1 MNRRPATLFVF
12 VTVLIDLMGIGLVM
26 PVTPKLVESF
36 IGGGPSGAS
45 TTFGLLVTSYALAS
59 LLGAP
64 LLGAISDAIGRRP
77 VLLLAVAG
85 LGVNYVAAALAPNL
99 AVLFAAR
106 IFAGLCGASYTT
118 AAAYI
123 ADVTA
128 PDRRAAAFGL
138 IGAAA
143 GCGFIL
149 GPAIGGLLGDLGP
162 RVPFAAAAILAGVNF
177 LYGLLVL
184 PESLPRA
191 IRRPFTWRAANPFRA
206 LLRLARFKA
215 LPGLALLY
223 FFVEIGGVF
232 PQSIWVLFTD
242 YRFGW
247 SGAQVGISL
256 ALVGLFFGAA
266 QAGLTRIVVPRLGE
280 RFAVL
285 LGLGGYIAGC
295 VLFVLATESWQLYVI
310 VPIYS
315 LGGLAAPSV
324 QAVISA
330 RVPAHEQGELQGAL
344 ASTIGI
350 AAVLAPIFAT
360 LIFGLCTGPGAIADA
375 PGAPFLVEAL
385 LLGGGFLLA
394 LHTMPRRAPER
405 RLAIAA

>member
-1 MNRRPATLFVF
+1 
-12 VTVLIDLMGIGLVM
+12 
-26 PVTPKLVESF
+26 
-36 IGGGPSGAS
+36 
-45 TTFGLLVTSYALAS
+45 
-59 LLGAP
+59 
-64 LLGAISDAIGRRP
+64 
-77 VLLLAVAG
+77 VAG
-85 LGVNYVAAALAPNL
+85 LGVNYVAAALAPTL
-99 AVLFAAR
+99 AVLFVAR

-123 ADVTA
+123 ADVT
-128 PDRRAAAFGL
+128 PPERRAAAFGL

-162 RVPFAAAAILAGVNF
+162 RVPFVVAAILAAANF
-177 LYGLLVL
+177 LYGLFVL

-247 SGAQVGISL
+247 SGYQVGISL

-266 QAGLTRIVVPRLGE
+266 QAGLTRIVVPRFGE
-280 RFAVL
+280 RFAVI
-285 LGLGGYIAGC
+285 LGLGGYIVGC
-295 VLFVLATESWQLYVI
+295 VLFALATESWQLYAI
-310 VPIYS
+310 VPIYA

-324 QAVISA
+324 QAVISS
-330 RVPAHEQGELQGAL
+330 RVPADEQGELQGAL
-344 ASTIGI
+344 ASTVGI
-350 AAVLAPIFAT
+350 AAVLAPICAT
-360 LIFGLCTGPGAIADA
+360 CVFGLCTGPTAPVDA
-375 PGAPFLVEAL
+375 PGAPFLLEAL
-385 LLGGGFLLA
+385 LLVGGLLLA
-394 LHTMPRRAPER
+394 LHTMPRRVTVR
-405 RLAIAA
+405 RLAMAAKSIAA

>member
-1 MNRRPATLFVF
+1 M
-12 VTVLIDLMGIGLVM
+12 TVLIDLMGIGLVM
-26 PVTPKLVESF
+26 PVTPRLVESF
-36 IGGGPSGAS
+36 VGGGPSNAS
-45 TTFGLLVTSYALAS
+45 VTFGLLVTSYALAS

-85 LGVNYVAAALAPNL
+85 LGINYVAAALAPNL
-99 AVLFAAR
+99 LVLFAAR

-123 ADVTA
+123 ADVT
-128 PDRRAAAFGL
+128 PPERRAAAFGL

-143 GCGFIL
+143 GSGFIL

-162 RVPFAAAAILAGVNF
+162 RVPFVVAAILAAANF
-177 LYGLLVL
+177 LYGLFVL
-184 PESLPRA
+184 PESLPRTL
-191 IRRPFTWRAANPFRA
+191 RRTFTWRAANPFRA

-223 FFVEIGGVF
+223 FFVEIGGVY
-232 PQSIWVLFTD
+232 PQAIWVLFTD

-247 SGAQVGISL
+247 SSYQVGVSL

-266 QAGLTRIVVPRLGE
+266 QAGLTRIIVPRLGE
-280 RFAVL
+280 RSAVL
-285 LGLGGYIAGC
+285 LGLGGYILGC
-295 VLFVLATESWQLYVI
+295 VLFAFATESWQLYVI
-310 VPIYS
+310 VPIYA

-330 RVPAHEQGELQGAL
+330 RVPADEQGELQGAL

-350 AAVLAPIFAT
+350 AAVLAPICAT
-360 LIFGLCTGPGAIADA
+360 CVFGLCTGPTAPVDA

-385 LLGGGFLLA
+385 LLVGGLLLA
-394 LHTMPRRAPER
+394 LQTMPRRAAVR
-405 RLAIAA
+405 RVPITASATPA